1 MAYDFEHE
9 AKRVIEAIEP
19 KYGANMT
26 VICALREA
34 FEAGRIAGIDA
45 VAEAAKKQLRKRL
58 DDEEQQAREDRHDAQ
73 FPEY

>member
-1 MAYDFEHE
+1 MTYDFEHE

-34 FEAGRIAGIDA
+34 YEAGKTDGIDA
-45 VAEAAKKQLRKRL
+45 VVEALRKL
-58 DDEEQQAREDRHDAQ
+58 AR
-73 FPEY
+73 